1 MSAPED
7 PEELARRLAERWEE
21 RARSPHRDLYV
32 ASHPGWNDPAAWAA
46 QAELDAGN
54 MLYQVDREALRG
66 FHVLDVG
73 CGVGRLAHPLA
84 QRAATYTGFDIA
96 PGMIGEARRR
106 CADLEN
112 ARFFV
117 SDGLSVPEAARDRL
131 YDLALCVA
139 VFIHCPP
146 EVSAGLVRSV
156 YGCLAPGGQ
165 LRFQFRADPSD
176 PEGLVALEQ
185 AEVHAQEAT
194 ALAVD
199 PEQAELTLDE
209 DYSSHAFRYAE
220 LGRFLEGLTPG
231 AATLIRVDALHVY
244 GWIERPR

>member
-7 PEELARRLAERWEE
+7 PAELARRLAQRWEA

-106 CADLEN
+106 CADLPN

-117 SDGLSVPEAARDRL
+117 SDGLSVPEAARDRQ
-131 YDLALCVA
+131 YELALSVA

-146 EVSAGLVRSV
+146 AVSAGLVRSV
-156 YGCLAPGGQ
+156 YASLAPEGQ
-165 LRFQFRADPSD
+165 LRFQFRADPRD
-176 PEGLVALEQ
+176 PEGLIALEQ
-185 AEVHAQEAT
+185 AQAHAGE
-194 ALAVD
+194 ALAFEVD
-199 PEQAELTLDE
+199 PELAQLTVDE
-209 DYSSHAFRYAE
+209 DYSEHAFAYAE
-220 LGRFLEGLTPG
+220 LERFLEDLTPG
-231 AATLIRVDALHVY
+231 RVTLVRVDALHIY